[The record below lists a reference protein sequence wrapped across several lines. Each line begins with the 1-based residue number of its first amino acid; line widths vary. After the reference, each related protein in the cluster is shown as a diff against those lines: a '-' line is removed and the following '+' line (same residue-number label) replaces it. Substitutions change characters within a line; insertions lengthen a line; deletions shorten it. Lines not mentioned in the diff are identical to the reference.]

1 MTIRIDNIQP
11 NMLKWA
17 IQRAGHNVETYLD
30 KNDKVRSW
38 IEGEKFPTMRQLEDF
53 ANSMYVPCGY
63 LFLDTPPAESMPIPL
78 FRGSSSSANMNL
90 NVYETVLTMQYR
102 QEWLEEFIQNELDG
116 EELSFISSMSV
127 KDGVDNVV
135 ARIRELLN
143 LEENWVFTE
152 RDSASAANKLSQQ
165 MEAIGVVTSFN
176 GVVGNNTHRKISVE
190 ECRGFALVSRIAPFV
205 FVNNDDAKSA
215 QLFTLI
221 HEFTHLLLGISAGF
235 GGIDDS
241 HDDASERFCDQVA
254 ADFLVPKML
263 FVAQWK
269 MSDGSIEK
277 CAKKFKVSSLVIAR
291 RAYAMNMLSAHDYQ
305 EFYNRY
311 KAIWKN
317 PKKTSESGRGNFY
330 LSAAKRVGKLFG
342 AYVNTAVNSGYL
354 LHRDAYRL
362 TGLHGTSF
370 DKVITLNSA
379 TL

>member
-1 MTIRIDNIQP
+1 
-11 NMLKWA
+11 MLKWA

-116 EELSFISSMSV
+116 EELSFVSSMSV

-152 RDSASAANKLSQQ
+152 RDSASAVNKLSQQ

-190 ECRGFALVSRIAPFV
+190 ECRGFALVSRNAPFI

-235 GGIDDS
+235 GGIDNS

-263 FVAQWK
+263 FIAQWK

-317 PKKTSESGRGNFY
+317 PKKTSESGSGNFY

-370 DKVITLNSA
+370 DKVITNQI
-379 TL
+379 

>member
-38 IEGEKFPTMRQLEDF
+38 IEGEKFPTMNQLENF

-63 LFLDTPPAESMPIPL
+63 LFLDTPPVEAMPIPL
-78 FRGSSSSANMNL
+78 FRGSSSASNMNL
-90 NVYETVLTMQYR
+90 NVYETVLTIQYR

-116 EELSFISSMSV
+116 EVLPFIGSMSV
-127 KDGVDNVV
+127 KDSIDNVV
-135 ARIRELLN
+135 CKIRELLN
-143 LEENWVFTE
+143 LEENWAFAE
-152 RDSASAANKLSQQ
+152 RDSASAANKLAQQ
-165 MEAIGVVTSFN
+165 MEAIGVFTSFN
-176 GVVGNNTHRKISVE
+176 GVVGNNTHRKLSVE
-190 ECRGFALVSRIAPFV
+190 ECRGFALVGKIAPFI
-205 FVNNDDAKSA
+205 FINNDDAKSA

-241 HDDASERFCDQVA
+241 HNDVSEKFCDQVA
-254 ADFLVPKML
+254 ATFLVPKML
-263 FVAQWK
+263 FVAQWN
-269 MSDGSIEK
+269 MTDGSIEQ
-277 CAKKFKVSSLVIAR
+277 CAKKFKVSPLVIAR
-291 RAYAMNMLSAHDYQ
+291 RAYAMGMLSPDDYQ
-305 EFYNRY
+305 DFYNRY

-317 PKKTSESGRGNFY
+317 AKKKSESGSGNFY

-342 AYVNTAVNSGYL
+342 AYVNTAVSSGYL

-362 TGLHGTSF
+362 TGLHGKSF
-370 DKVITLNSA
+370 DKVISNQL
-379 TL
+379 

>member
-1 MTIRIDNIQP
+1 MAIRIDNIHP

-30 KNDKVRSW
+30 NNDKVRSW
-38 IEGEKFPTMRQLEDF
+38 IEGEKHPTMRQLEDF
-53 ANSMYVPCGY
+53 ADSMYVPCGY
-63 LFLDTPPAESMPIPL
+63 LFLDTPPTEVMPIPL
-78 FRGSSSSANMNL
+78 FRGSSIASNMNL

-102 QEWLEEFIQNELDG
+102 QEWLEEFIKNELDG
-116 EELSFISSMSV
+116 EELSFVNSMSV
-127 KDGVDNVV
+127 NDGVDKVV
-135 ARIRELLN
+135 DRIRELLN
-143 LEENWVFTE
+143 LDENWAFTE

-190 ECRGFALVSRIAPFV
+190 ECRGFALVSSIAPFV

-241 HDDASERFCDQVA
+241 HDDISEKFCDQVA
-254 ADFLVPKML
+254 ATFLVPKML

-269 MSDGSIEK
+269 MSEGSIEK
-277 CAKKFKVSSLVIAR
+277 CAKKFKVSPLVIAR

-317 PKKTSESGRGNFY
+317 PKKVSESGSGNFY
-330 LSAAKRVGKLFG
+330 LSAAKRVGRLFG
-342 AYVNTAVNSGYL
+342 AYVNTAVSSGYL

-362 TGLHGTSF
+362 TGLHGKSF
-370 DKVITLNSA
+370 DKVITNQI
-379 TL
+379 